1 MKTINKNNNSNYYRI
16 MAPTRAED
24 MDFSDMQE
32 KIDESTYFDITVDRY
47 LQASS
52 YVDDYESPYIE
63 SIDFQTGGMLPRR
76 TALPD

>member
-1 MKTINKNNNSNYYRI
+1 

-24 MDFSDMQE
+24 MDFSDMQV

-63 SIDFQTGGMLPRR
+63 SIDF
-76 TALPD
+76 